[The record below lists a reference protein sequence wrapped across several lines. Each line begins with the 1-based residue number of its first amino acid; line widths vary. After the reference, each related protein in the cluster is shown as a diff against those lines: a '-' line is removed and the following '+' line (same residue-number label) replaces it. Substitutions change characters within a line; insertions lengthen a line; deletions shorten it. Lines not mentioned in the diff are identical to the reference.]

1 MEKMYG
7 LAVISGVCLLV
18 ILIGILKKNAEIL
31 LNFAARVVV
40 CFICTHFLNAFFA
53 GHGLNVAI
61 GVNLISVL
69 TYGTLGFS
77 GMAALY
83 GIMLLQVL

>member
-7 LAVISGVCLLV
+7 ITVIFGVCLLV

-40 CFICTHFLNAFFA
+40 CLICAHFLNVFFA
-53 GHGLNVAI
+53 GRGLDVTI

-83 GIMLLQVL
+83 GILFLQLL

>member
-77 GMAALY
+77 GVSLLYAVAAVR
-83 GIMLLQVL
+83 LL

>member
-1 MEKMYG
+1 MEKVYG
-7 LAVISGVCLLV
+7 IAVISGVCLLV
-18 ILIGILKKNAEIL
+18 ILIGVLKKNAEIL
-31 LNFAARVVV
+31 LNFAARVAV
-40 CFICTHFLNAFFA
+40 CFICTHFLNAFFT
-53 GHGLNVAI
+53 GRGLDVAI

-83 GIMLLQVL
+83 GIMLLQLL

>member
-1 MEKMYG
+1 MEQVYG
-7 LAVISGVCLLV
+7 IAAISGVCMLV

-31 LNFAARVVV
+31 LNFAARIVV
-40 CFICTHFLNAFFA
+40 CFICTHFLNMFFS
-53 GHGLNVAI
+53 GRGFDVAI
-61 GVNLISVL
+61 GVNLLSIL

-83 GIMLLQVL
+83 GILFLQML